1 VSSSRLARLSW
12 FAGAAGVA
20 LASACGAEY
29 SAASVPAEPGRSTDA
44 GDASDASIVLTPD
57 ASRPPADAGNDAP
70 VARCDPSKAYGAP
83 ALVSSLSTPGID
95 MGARLAVNETLV
107 FFTHA
112 DVPPAHTFVA
122 LRASASGDF
131 GATAQDP
138 ILNTA
143 SSDTY
148 NVSPTR
154 DGLTVYFQ
162 SNRDDPGTGKLRLFV
177 ATRATLQSTFTT
189 VTKITTVPDDLD
201 QPYLVPNGSALYYTS
216 GSKIVRSAIVSGAIG
231 AAVDVGLPSGIITPV
246 VSSDELTVFYA
257 QANGANK
264 HDVFQATRSSTSST
278 AWTLTPVTSVD
289 TADEE
294 YPTWVSDDGCELW
307 FQSDRTTGGRT
318 NKGDIYLATKPL

>member
-1 VSSSRLARLSW
+1 
-12 FAGAAGVA
+12 
-20 LASACGAEY
+20 
-29 SAASVPAEPGRSTDA
+29 
-44 GDASDASIVLTPD
+44 
-57 ASRPPADAGNDAP
+57 

-83 ALVSSLSTPGID
+83 ALVSSLSTAGID

-112 DVPPAHTFVA
+112 DVSPAHTFVA

-143 SSDTY
+143 TSDTF

-162 SNRDDPGTGKLRLFV
+162 SNRDDPSTGKLSLFV
-177 ATRATLQSTFTT
+177 ATRATLQTTFTT
-189 VTKITTVPDDLD
+189 VTKIATVPADLD
-201 QPYLVPNGSALYYTS
+201 QPYLVPNGAALYYTS
-216 GSKIVRSAIVSGAIG
+216 GTKIVRSAIVSGAIG
-231 AAVDVGLPSGIITPV
+231 AAVDVGLPSGLITPV
-246 VSSDELTVFYA
+246 VSPDELTVFYA
-257 QANGANK
+257 QVNGANQ
-264 HDVFQATRSSTSST
+264 HDVVKATRSFASSN
-278 AWTLTPVTSVD
+278 AWVMTPVGSVN
-289 TADEE
+289 TADQE